1 MDASGDDYS
10 PLIDYFCCES
20 SEEAYEEHKIVEKPY
35 LKICDQDND
44 NQHNHDE

>member
-20 SEEAYEEHKIVEKPY
+20 SDETYEESKLVEKPY

-44 NQHNHDE
+44 IQQSLDE